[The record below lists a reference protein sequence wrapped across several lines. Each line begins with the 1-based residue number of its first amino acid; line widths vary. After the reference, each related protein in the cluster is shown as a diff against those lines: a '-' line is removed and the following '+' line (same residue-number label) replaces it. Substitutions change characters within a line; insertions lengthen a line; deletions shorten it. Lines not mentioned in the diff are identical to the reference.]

1 MPSKGIPELC
11 MKALTYE
18 RYGGPDVVNVT
29 DVEPP
34 NPGENDV
41 LIRVRASAVNTG
53 DWRIRAAAF
62 PGVLAIPGRLMF
74 GIVRPRNRRLG
85 SEFAGLVDRVGTS
98 VERFKP
104 GDRVFGMVTSGGASA
119 EYIAV
124 PEAAAIA
131 NMPAPLTFEEAA
143 GIPFGALCALVF
155 LGEFAD
161 LKPNQKVLIAGAS
174 GGVGAYAVQ
183 IAKALGAHVT
193 GVAGPDSQEFVAS
206 LGADKTLDYRQT
218 DLATLEGIYDVVFD
232 TFGSISPKLSRSLLV
247 EGGLFLPLNF
257 GLREIGAAL
266 LNSFRRRKIR
276 LAVNEDRM
284 EDMVR
289 LANLIEDG
297 QLRPVIDK
305 VYRLEA
311 AADAHARVESRHK
324 RGAVVLSIE
333 SAA

>member
-1 MPSKGIPELC
+1 

-18 RYGGPDVVNVT
+18 RYGGPDVVQLT
-29 DVEPP
+29 DVEPLV
-34 NPGENDV
+34 PGEDEV
-41 LIRVRASAVNTG
+41 LIRVHASAVNTG

-74 GIVRPRNRRLG
+74 GILRPRNRRLG
-85 SEFAGLVDRVGTS
+85 SEFAGVVDRVGAT

-104 GDRVFGMVTSGGASA
+104 GDRVFGMVNSGGASA
-119 EYIAV
+119 EYLV
-124 PEAAAIA
+124 LPETGAIA
-131 NMPAPLTFEEAA
+131 EIPAPLSFEEAA

-155 LGEFAD
+155 LGELAD
-161 LKPNQKVLIAGAS
+161 LKPGQKVLIAGAS

-193 GVAGPDSQEFVAS
+193 GVAGPDSQDFIAS
-206 LGADKTLDYRQT
+206 LGADETIDYRQI
-218 DLATLEGIYDVVFD
+218 DLTTLVGNFDVVFD

-266 LNSFRRRKIR
+266 LNRFRTRKIR
-276 LAVNEDRM
+276 LAVNKDRM
-284 EDMVR
+284 EDMLR
-289 LANLIEDG
+289 LTDLIGDG
-297 QLRPVIDK
+297 KLRPVIDK
-305 VYRLEA
+305 VYPLEA

-324 RGAVVLSIE
+324 RGAVVLRIE
-333 SAA
+333 TAA